1 MLPEINRL
9 VEETVTLTGA
19 APPEVFEAAAPTL
32 SESEL
37 THGGGDRLYLV
48 GLIGG
53 KNVGKSALVN
63 ALVGHEITLR
73 TAHGRG
79 TEKAIAYVHED
90 QAPAL
95 RALLDREVPGRYEL
109 VTHRLAALSRQA
121 LLDLPDF
128 DSHFEEHL
136 DVTRRMLRHMLYP
149 VWLQSIEKYADRQAR
164 DLLLKVTAGNPPQN
178 LLFCLNKVDQLVAR
192 EGEAAA
198 VELGEDYSRRIAE
211 ALKLP
216 SPPRVWMISALHPD
230 RWDLPALRE
239 QLGRQKSTEVVVQ
252 SRQMAVRRRG
262 ESLLEWFDGLRLP
275 EQSQRLER
283 LQRQAEEELTQ
294 RVGTPLIEGAIP
306 RMMED
311 RALRWALA
319 DEVMGR
325 RVGRWPIVNIFHVL
339 LDPLFSGLRG
349 RLPYGQHWRF
359 EGARELVARH
369 LGGPGLSVSSAV
381 QTAFAQLQQ
390 ASPQMS
396 VLYRERRMWEP
407 MPAELAAGELQHNLS
422 SAVEH
427 QRETVLTRLSGGM
440 GPIGWLVRVVLT
452 VGALIW
458 FPIAQPILEAYL
470 AEGTVTNLTLL
481 VVQVFGVTYL
491 LKNVGF
497 LAVWYV
503 LIWLALRWRTR
514 QQVER
519 WLDRWKAADPLN
531 PELSLTG
538 QVLEWMGGLLDPIRH
553 TRERFEALIR
563 QAERLRADVT

>member
-19 APPEVFEAAAPTL
+19 APPEVFAAAAPTL
-32 SESEL
+32 SETEL
-37 THGGGDRLYLV
+37 TRAGGDQLYLV

-79 TEKAIAYVHED
+79 TEKVIAYVHEQ

-95 RALLDREVPGRYEL
+95 RALLEREVPGRYEM
-109 VTHRLAALSRQA
+109 VTHRLEALSRQA

-149 VWLQSIEKYADRQAR
+149 VWLQSVEKYADRQAR

-178 LLFCLNKVDQLVAR
+178 FLFCLNKVDQLVAR
-192 EGEAAA
+192 EGEGAAA
-198 VELGEDYSRRIAE
+198 ELRDDYSRRIAE

-216 SPPRVWMISALHPD
+216 SPPRVWMISAIHPD

-252 SRQMAVRRRG
+252 SRQLAVRRRG

-275 EQSQRLER
+275 EQSERLER

-369 LGGPGLSVSSAV
+369 LGGPGLSVPSAV

-422 SAVEH
+422 TAVEH
-427 QRETVLTRLSGGM
+427 QRETVLTRLSGRR
-440 GPIGWLVRVVLT
+440 GPIGWLVRVLLT

-481 VVQVFGVTYL
+481 IVQVFGVTYL

-519 WLDRWKAADPLN
+519 WLDRWKSADPLN

-538 QVLEWMGGLLDPIRH
+538 QVLEWMGGLLDPIRN

-563 QAERLRADVT
+563 QAERLRAEVR

>member
-19 APPEVFEAAAPTL
+19 APPEVFAAAAPTL
-32 SESEL
+32 SETEL
-37 THGGGDRLYLV
+37 TRAGGDQLYLV

-79 TEKAIAYVHED
+79 TEKVIAYVHEQ

-95 RALLDREVPGRYEL
+95 RAWLEREVPGRYEM
-109 VTHRLAALSRQA
+109 VTHRLEALSRQA

-149 VWLQSIEKYADRQAR
+149 VWLQSVEKYADRQAR

-178 LLFCLNKVDQLVAR
+178 FLFCLNKVDQLVAR

-198 VELGEDYSRRIAE
+198 VELREDYSRRIAE
-211 ALKLP
+211 TLKLP

-252 SRQMAVRRRG
+252 SRQLAVRRRG

-275 EQSQRLER
+275 EQSERLER

-311 RALRWALA
+311 RTLRWALA

-369 LGGPGLSVSSAV
+369 LGGPGLSVPSAV

-422 SAVEH
+422 TAIEH

-440 GPIGWLVRVVLT
+440 GPIGWLVRVLLT

-563 QAERLRADVT
+563 QAERLRAEVR